1 MKNSDQGTLLFRPI
15 DIRGWRDDT
24 KRQRGACRTP
34 KFYPQHCMVC
44 QLGVNPQNK
53 IKLIRASLLAHD
65 KNMGQVLGGRHR
77 SKHREVTPPPK
88 LVVVRELQQAADKP
102 GVIRQTG
109 GWLAPGTVMG
119 ERVTI
124 PQLTH

>member
-1 MKNSDQGTLLFRPI
+1 MHM
-15 DIRGWRDDT
+15 IRTWDRFWVEDT
-24 KRQRGACRTP
+24 EANTGK
-34 KFYPQHCMVC
+34 
-44 QLGVNPQNK
+44 
-53 IKLIRASLLAHD
+53 S
-65 KNMGQVLGGRHR
+65 
-77 SKHREVTPPPK
+77 PPPK

>member
-77 SKHREVTPPPK
+77 SKHREVTPPPN
-88 LVVVRELQQAADKP
+88 L
-102 GVIRQTG
+102 
-109 GWLAPGTVMG
+109 WLLENYNRLPTSQG
-119 ERVTI
+119 
-124 PQLTH
+124 